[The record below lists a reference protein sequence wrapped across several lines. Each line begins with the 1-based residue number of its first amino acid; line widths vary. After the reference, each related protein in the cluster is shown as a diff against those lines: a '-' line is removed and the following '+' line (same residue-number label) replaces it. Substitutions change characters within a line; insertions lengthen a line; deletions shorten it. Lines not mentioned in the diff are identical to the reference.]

1 MEKLS
6 EEEICKVVDL
16 LIGEVEPAGDS
27 RIDRDW
33 MVNIEHLTNLIDHCL
48 DRVSYAANY
57 SNHDAYSMREV
68 GRYALRYL
76 AESAAWFNDKKKRWD
91 NESLTQSNSI

>member
-16 LIGEVEPAGDS
+16 LIGDVESVGDS
-27 RIDRDW
+27 RIDRDR
-33 MVNIEHLTNLIDHCL
+33 MINLKRLTFLIDHCL
-48 DRVSYAANY
+48 DRVNSAAEH
-57 SNHDAYSMREV
+57 STSQEGSVRGI

-76 AESAAWFNDKKKRWD
+76 AESAEWFNSKKRRWD
-91 NESLTQSNSI
+91 NENIKSIEI

>member
-16 LIGEVEPAGDS
+16 LIGDVEPTGDS
-27 RIDRDW
+27 HIDKNRT
-33 MVNIEHLTNLIDHCL
+33 VNLKHLTFLIDHCL
-48 DRVSYAANY
+48 DRVNSAANH
-57 SNHDAYSMREV
+57 STSQEGSVRGI

-76 AESAAWFNDKKKRWD
+76 AESAEWFNGKKRRWD
-91 NESLTQSNSI
+91 NENIKSIEI